1 MVTPVGGVSCEEAT
15 VSEAPAFGLQE
26 TLSGHLRFLHDR
38 MSVIAPDVERI
49 ACALYDPGEDL
60 LKTFINSTRNGF
72 AIRGYQYHLSESHSL
87 SHLARSNE
95 TRLIDDIPA
104 ALNSDTAHSRYVL
117 DEGYLSSFTVPM
129 RYQNAFLGM
138 IFFDSRKHDTFT
150 PDLQRELTLYAQLIT
165 AGVASELVA
174 IRSIIGTIQVAR
186 DLTELR
192 DIETGAHLERMARYS
207 RMIARGLVEPLDL
220 TDEFVEAVYLYAPLH
235 DVGKIGIPDRILL
248 KPGRLDE
255 DEWTIMQTH
264 TTKGRR
270 MVDTINNDL
279 GLGALNRDDVMR
291 NIVELHHEALNGSGY
306 PYGLEGD
313 AIPLEAR
320 IVSVADIF
328 DALTSARPYKDSWP
342 VDRAFEELDR
352 LVTVGKIDGRC
363 LTALAENASEV
374 ESVLERNADD
384 VARQTT
390 DGS

>member
-1 MVTPVGGVSCEEAT
+1 M
-15 VSEAPAFGLQE
+15 SEGHASGLHE

-38 MSVIAPDVERI
+38 LSVIAPEVERI

-60 LKTFINSTRNGF
+60 LKTYINSTKNGY
-72 AIRGYQYHLSESHSL
+72 AIRGYEYHLSESQSL
-87 SHLARSNE
+87 SQLARSNE
-95 TRLIDDIPA
+95 TRVIDDIPA
-104 ALNSDTAHSRYVL
+104 AFNSDTAHSRYVL

-174 IRSIIGTIQVAR
+174 IRTIIGTIQVAR

-207 RMIARGLVEPLDL
+207 RMIAKGLVEPLDL

-248 KPGRLDE
+248 KPGRLDA
-255 DEWTIMQTH
+255 DEWKIMQSH
-264 TTKGRR
+264 TTMGRR
-270 MVDTINNDL
+270 MVDSINKDL
-279 GLGALNRDDVMR
+279 GIGAVNRDDVMR
-291 NIVELHHEALNGSGY
+291 NIVELHHEALDGSGY

-313 AIPLEAR
+313 DIPLEAR

-328 DALTSARPYKDSWP
+328 DALTSARPYKEGWP
-342 VDRAFEELDR
+342 VERAFEELDR
-352 LVTVGKIDGRC
+352 LVTAGRLDGRC
-363 LTALAENASEV
+363 RDALAANADEV
-374 ESVLERNADD
+374 ESVLAQHAEDVERAS
-384 VARQTT
+384 VVR
-390 DGS
+390 G

>member
-1 MVTPVGGVSCEEAT
+1 MFAPVRGGSCEEAT
-15 VSEAPAFGLQE
+15 VSSAPASGLQE

-38 MSVIAPDVERI
+38 LSVIAPEVERI

-60 LKTFINSTRNGF
+60 LKTFINSTRNGY
-72 AIRGYQYHLSESHSL
+72 AIRGYQYHLSESQSL

-95 TRLIDDIPA
+95 TRIITDIPA
-104 ALNSDTAHSRYVL
+104 ALNTDTAHSRYVL

-138 IFFDSRKHDTFT
+138 IFFDSREHGTFS

-207 RMIARGLVEPLDL
+207 RLIARGLVEPLDL

-248 KPGRLDE
+248 KPGRLDD
-255 DEWTIMQTH
+255 DEWKIMQTH

-270 MVDTINNDL
+270 MVDTINQDL
-279 GLGALNRDDVMR
+279 GIGALHRDDVMR
-291 NIVELHHEALNGSGY
+291 NIVELHHEALDGSGY
-306 PYGLEGD
+306 PHGLEGD
-313 AIPLEAR
+313 AIPLESR

-342 VDRAFEELDR
+342 IDRAFAELDR
-352 LVTVGKIDGRC
+352 LVTAGRLDGRC
-363 LTALAENASEV
+363 LTALTESITEV
-374 ESVLERNADD
+374 EAVLERHAEDIERER
-384 VARQTT
+384 V
-390 DGS
+390 DGA